1 MRKMIMAL
9 VAVGA
14 TTSFAMA
21 KEMSEM
27 DVNADGVLSV
37 EEFAAGHS
45 DVDPAIF
52 AAIDANE
59 DGLIDPA
66 EYAAATDEGGVLADS

>member
-1 MRKMIMAL
+1 MRNMILTLTAL
-9 VAVGA
+9 AA
-14 TTSFAMA
+14 TTTFATA

-45 DVDPAIF
+45 DVDPAMF
-52 AAIDANE
+52 SAIDANE

-66 EYAAATDEGGVLADS
+66 EYEAATSEGGVLAEG